1 MAESGAEDPLTA
13 VRPSVTLRSSA
24 AGQGGAQATEG
35 IAMHRNRPL
44 PRAAAF
50 AVAACAALLFA
61 ACSNL
66 GVVAAMLGSQL
77 AFTAPQLQAQLDRR
91 FPRDYKKLDGLLT
104 LRIVNPR
111 LSIPVDSHR
120 LRLDFDV
127 GVGALGREPGT
138 PSGHMAVASGL
149 RFDAGTHGL
158 HLDQPTLES
167 ADFPGLGGAMNAT
180 GRELV
185 NRWLDDY
192 ARNEPVYQFDN
203 SLVERIGARRIDS
216 TTIDNGQVVVHL
228 GQ

>member
-1 MAESGAEDPLTA
+1 
-13 VRPSVTLRSSA
+13 VTLRSCG
-24 AGQGGAQATEG
+24 AGQGGAHAIEG
-35 IAMHRNRPL
+35 IAMHRRFPFRRTL
-44 PRAAAF
+44 ACIAF
-50 AVAACAALLFA
+50 ACAASLLA

-66 GVVAAMLGSQL
+66 GAVAAMLGNQL

-91 FPRDYKKLDGLLT
+91 FPRDYKKLDGLVT

-111 LSIPVDSHR
+111 LGIPAGSHR

-127 GVGALGREPGT
+127 GIGTLGREAT
-138 PSGHMAVASGL
+138 PSGHMAIASGL

-185 NRWLDDY
+185 NRWLEDY
-192 ARNEPVYQFDN
+192 ARNEPVYRFDDG
-203 SLVERIGARRIDS
+203 LVERIGARRIDS
-216 TTIDNGQVVVHL
+216 TTIDNGQVVVRL

>member
-1 MAESGAEDPLTA
+1 MYPRLPFRRALACIL
-13 VRPSVTLRSSA
+13 A
-24 AGQGGAQATEG
+24 AS
-35 IAMHRNRPL
+35 I
-44 PRAAAF
+44 
-50 AVAACAALLFA
+50 LLLA

-66 GVVAAMLGSQL
+66 GALAAILGNEL
-77 AFTAPQLQAQLDRR
+77 NFTAPQLQAQLDRR
-91 FPRDYKKLDGLLT
+91 FPRDYKKLDGLVS
-104 LRIVNPR
+104 LRIVHPR
-111 LSIPVDSHR
+111 LSIPSGSHR

-127 GVGALGREPGT
+127 GIGALGREAT
-138 PSGHMAVASGL
+138 PSGHMAIASGL

-158 HLDQPTLES
+158 HLDQPALES
-167 ADFPGLGGAMNAT
+167 ADFPGLGGAMNTT

-192 ARNEPVYQFDN
+192 ARNEPVYRFDN

>member
-1 MAESGAEDPLTA
+1 
-13 VRPSVTLRSSA
+13 VTVRSSVA
-24 AGQGGAQATEG
+24 AQGDAHATEG
-35 IAMHRNRPL
+35 IAMQRRL
-44 PRAAAF
+44 PFRATLAF
-50 AVAACAALLFA
+50 GAVACSALLLA
-61 ACSNL
+61 ACSGL
-66 GVVAAMLGSQL
+66 GTVAAMLGNQL

-91 FPRDYKKLDGLLT
+91 FPRDYDKLDGLVT
-104 LRIVNPR
+104 LRIVHPR
-111 LSIPVDSHR
+111 LSIPANGHR

-127 GVGALGREPGT
+127 GIGTLGREAV

-149 RFDAGTHGL
+149 RFDPGTRGL

-167 ADFPGLGGAMNAT
+167 ANFPGLGGAMNAT

-192 ARNEPVYQFDN
+192 ARNEPVYRFDD

-216 TTIDNGQVVVHL
+216 TTIDNGQVLVHL